1 MSLHGSGGASAR
13 LRARLTCSLLIAPL
27 LLGLVACTG
36 STPPAPS
43 AAKPAPTRSAS
54 PTAGADRASASP
66 QASPGPVAAVQ
77 IVDATL
83 ADATPWVM
91 LRLTG
96 GEPIIVTGWKL
107 QVGDQTATIP
117 DNAILQPGETLT
129 LHAGDG
135 RSSDREIYLG
145 AASEP
150 LALAASPGASVRLL
164 KPTGEVVAETT
175 VPRF

>member
-1 MSLHGSGGASAR
+1 
-13 LRARLTCSLLIAPL
+13 
-27 LLGLVACTG
+27 
-36 STPPAPS
+36 
-43 AAKPAPTRSAS
+43 
-54 PTAGADRASASP
+54 
-66 QASPGPVAAVQ
+66 
-77 IVDATL
+77 VDATL

-150 LALAASPGASVRLL
+150 LALAASPGARVRLL
-164 KPTGEVVAETT
+164 KPTGEVAAETT